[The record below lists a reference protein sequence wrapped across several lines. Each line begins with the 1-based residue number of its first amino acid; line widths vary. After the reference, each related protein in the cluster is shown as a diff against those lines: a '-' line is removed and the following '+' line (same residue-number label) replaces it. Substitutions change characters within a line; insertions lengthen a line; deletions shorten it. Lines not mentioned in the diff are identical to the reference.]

1 MKPLEGR
8 KRRFGDRKDGFRV
21 RNLDPMG
28 RLEPYIMRTRSDAW
42 VLFEDKIDITHTQ
55 DFLHEMRRGPIPGL
69 TLYHIVFAAI
79 ARAYSQI
86 PQLNRFIA
94 GNRLYARNE
103 IKACM
108 TILKEMNRNSES
120 SVIMPRFELEGT
132 LPEAVAEIERL
143 TNPIKKGDEGDDFDA
158 MAKVFDYL
166 PGFLLDFV
174 FRILNWLDKRGW
186 VPKFLLDLS
195 PFHTSFYL
203 TNMGSI
209 GMDPVF
215 HHIYNFG
222 TTSVFGAIGSKE
234 AVYELDRHGQPQRK
248 VYLNLKF
255 VVDERIC
262 NGFIFA
268 LGFKQIKSYISKPEQ
283 LMEPPKTVYHDKI
296 DRE

>member
-1 MKPLEGR
+1 ML
-8 KRRFGDRKDGFRV
+8 FR
-21 RNLDPMG
+21 
-28 RLEPYIMRTRSDAW
+28 S
-42 VLFEDKIDITHTQ
+42 
-55 DFLHEMRRGPIPGL
+55 
-69 TLYHIVFAAI
+69 
-79 ARAYSQI
+79 
-86 PQLNRFIA
+86 QLNRFIA

-215 HHIYNFG
+215 HHIYNYTLG
-222 TTSVFGAIGSKE
+222 GS
-234 AVYELDRHGQPQRK
+234 R
-248 VYLNLKF
+248 NS
-255 VVDERIC
+255 
-262 NGFIFA
+262 
-268 LGFKQIKSYISKPEQ
+268 IKSLERKFSNTFQ
-283 LMEPPKTVYHDKI
+283 LL
-296 DRE
+296 